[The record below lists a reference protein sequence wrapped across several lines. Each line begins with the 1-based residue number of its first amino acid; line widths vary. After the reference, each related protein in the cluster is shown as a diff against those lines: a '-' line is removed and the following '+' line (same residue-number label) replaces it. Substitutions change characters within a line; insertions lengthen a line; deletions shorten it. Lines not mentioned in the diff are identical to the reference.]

1 MYSFKFF
8 FVYVMLQFDYLLVI
22 LQPETYYGYKIIEN
36 EESLFVFRS
45 YSSPAF

>member
-1 MYSFKFF
+1 
-8 FVYVMLQFDYLLVI
+8 MLQFDYLLVI